1 MDITS
6 RAEFAAT
13 PEQVFTMLTDQGYLE
28 QVCVASHALS
38 YECSVQGSTTRSRRE
53 LPAPEQAR
61 KFTGASLTIV
71 EEVAWGD
78 ADPQGARTARLTLS
92 VPGQPMTMTG
102 TASLAPGGA
111 GSVVSVAADLKVNIP
126 LLGKKLE
133 QSAAPAILEGL
144 KIQED
149 VGKDWLAQH

>member
-1 MDITS
+1 PEMSDPRQLGRFVLVNDTHTTTLTRHGRMWAMDITS

-71 EEVAWGD
+71 EEV
-78 ADPQGARTARLTLS
+78 
-92 VPGQPMTMTG
+92 
-102 TASLAPGGA
+102 
-111 GSVVSVAADLKVNIP
+111 
-126 LLGKKLE
+126 
-133 QSAAPAILEGL
+133 
-144 KIQED
+144 
-149 VGKDWLAQH
+149 